1 MQELDDVALLKPL
14 GQALA
19 LPLKAL
25 GVVNTPGKAP
35 TPLRSVTRD
44 DAAAQVAADDEI
56 RRRQG
61 AAADII
67 TGTRGAETALTGGKL
82 TLG

>member
-1 MQELDDVALLKPL
+1 MALLNPL
-14 GQALA
+14 GRLVAA
-19 LPLKAL
+19 PLKAL
-25 GVVNTPGKAP
+25 GIVSTPGKAP

-44 DAAAQVAADDEI
+44 DAAATIAADDEI

-67 TGTRGAETALTGGKL
+67 TGTRGAEAALTGGKL
-82 TLG
+82 TLGS

>member
-1 MQELDDVALLKPL
+1 MALLNPIGKL
-14 GQALA
+14 ISA
-19 LPLKAL
+19 PLKAL
-25 GVVNTPGKAP
+25 GIVSTPGKPP
-35 TPLRSVTRD
+35 TPLRPVTRD
-44 DAAAQVAADDEI
+44 DAAAAIASDDEL

-67 TGTRGAETALTGGKL
+67 TGTGGAEAPLTGGKL

>member
-1 MQELDDVALLKPL
+1 MAVLTRPL
-14 GQALA
+14 GQLIAA
-19 LPLKAL
+19 PLKAL
-25 GVVNTPGKAP
+25 GVISTPGKPPA
-35 TPLRSVTRD
+35 PLRPVTRD
-44 DAAAQVAADDEI
+44 DAAAAIASDDEM

-67 TGTRGAETALTGGKL
+67 TGTGGAEAPLTGGKL

>member
-1 MQELDDVALLKPL
+1 MTLLKPV
-14 GQALA
+14 GKVIGSV
-19 LPLKAL
+19 LKAV
-25 GVVNTPGKAP
+25 GVVSTPGKPP

-44 DAAAQVAADDEI
+44 DAAATIAADDEI

-67 TGTRGAETALTGGKL
+67 TGSGGAEATLSGGKL
-82 TLG
+82 TLGS

>member
-1 MQELDDVALLKPL
+1 MALLKPVGKL
-14 GQALA
+14 VGGA
-19 LPLKAL
+19 LKAI
-25 GVVNTPGKAP
+25 GVVSTPGKPP

-44 DAAAQVAADDEI
+44 DAAATIAADDEI

-67 TGTRGAETALTGGKL
+67 TGAGGAEAALTGGKL
-82 TLG
+82 TLGS